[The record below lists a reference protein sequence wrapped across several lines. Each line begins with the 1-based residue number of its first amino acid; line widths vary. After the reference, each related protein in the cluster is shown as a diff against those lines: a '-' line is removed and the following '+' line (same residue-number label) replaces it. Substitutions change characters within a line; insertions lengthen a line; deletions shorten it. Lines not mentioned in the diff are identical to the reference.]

1 MEGSGE
7 YPPSLLQDGGMST
20 TPSPPEPVRL
30 QATLF
35 DFAILELIRQNR
47 ESFQPL
53 WTVDS
58 WAKLLIWLA
67 LNCGLSGER
76 DSLEH
81 FAHALGSPLTSRLR
95 RVFFEREL
103 NDLELQ
109 VLADPADQQVL
120 VLPQVPAQPALLA
133 PDRVV
138 KALDRVGLRE
148 RVVTDRDRWQH
159 LEGVMAIPWA
169 SVAENAGSVQGQP

>member
-1 MEGSGE
+1 
-7 YPPSLLQDGGMST
+7 MST
-20 TPSPPEPVRL
+20 SPSTPPEPVRL

-47 ESFQPL
+47 QSFEPL

-76 DSLEH
+76 ESLEQ
-81 FAHALGSPLTSRLR
+81 FAAALGAPLTSRLR

-109 VLADPADQQVL
+109 VLADPAELQVL
-120 VLPQVPAQPALLA
+120 VLPQVAGDVALLE
-133 PDRVV
+133 
-138 KALDRVGLRE
+138 LDRVAKALERIGLLE
-148 RVVTDRDRWQH
+148 RVVADRSRWQQ
-159 LEGVMAIPWA
+159 LEGVVAIPWQA
-169 SVAENAGSVQGQP
+169 VAAAADGQEVQR

>member
-1 MEGSGE
+1 
-7 YPPSLLQDGGMST
+7 MST
-20 TPSPPEPVRL
+20 TSATPPEPVQL

-47 ESFQPL
+47 QSFEPL

-76 DSLEH
+76 ESLEQ
-81 FAHALGSPLTSRLR
+81 FAAALGAPLTSRLR

-120 VLPQVPAQPALLA
+120 VLPQVTGDASLLA
-133 PDRVV
+133 PDRVA
-138 KALDRVGLRE
+138 KGLERVGLLE
-148 RVVTDRDRWQH
+148 RVVDDRSRWQQ
-159 LEGVMAIPWA
+159 LEGVLAIPWQRDAA
-169 SVAENAGSVQGQP
+169 SGDQQESQS

>member
-1 MEGSGE
+1 
-7 YPPSLLQDGGMST
+7 MST
-20 TPSPPEPVRL
+20 SPSTPPEPVRL

-53 WTVDS
+53 WSVDS

-76 DSLEH
+76 ESLEH
-81 FAHALGSPLTSRLR
+81 FAEALGVPLTSRLR
-95 RVFFEREL
+95 RVFFERDL
-103 NDLELQ
+103 GDLELQ

-120 VLPQVPAQPALLA
+120 VLPQVAGDASLLA
-133 PDRVV
+133 ADRVAKALERIGLLDRVV
-138 KALDRVGLRE
+138 DQA
-148 RVVTDRDRWQH
+148 RWQQ
-159 LEGVMAIPWA
+159 LEGVVAIPWQPD
-169 SVAENAGSVQGQP
+169 AGSGLKQEGQP